1 MMCFDVMKGSELD
14 LMLESIK
21 KKLEFPQFAT
31 SQHNIDSKIM
41 KKNNRHAKYHVYYC
55 GQKIISILAPPS
67 INLRP
72 NCLTPTGE
80 IDSTTSNITFRMC
93 FDKKVKFYL
102 V

>member
-1 MMCFDVMKGSELD
+1 MCFDVMKGSELD

-21 KKLEFPQFAT
+21 KRAQIFSICDISAFQDHE
-31 SQHNIDSKIM
+31 
-41 KKNNRHAKYHVYYC
+41 KNNRYAKYHLYYC

-102 V
+102 VKNS

>member
-14 LMLESIK
+14 LMLEGIK
-21 KKLEFPQFAT
+21 KELEFPQYAT
-31 SQHNIDSKIM
+31 SQQDHE
-41 KKNNRHAKYHVYYC
+41 KNNRYAKYHHDVYYC